1 MRSEKVWISNIIR
14 NHDTEWLDYNL
25 SVEGKIDSQFLLQY
39 SHILSQKERQETE
52 GDFKKNNS
60 NYVNLIVK
68 YKENKNISSGY
79 NPSSF
84 YKMPE
89 EHLVC
94 DKSIFMVMDQLI
106 FINEKSA
113 EILKQY
119 NLGNTDIIKLDPYDA
134 VSGGRIECECSFY
147 LLNIAET
154 NEYCD
159 LEKSQNIRFFKPTK
173 KMEGI
178 PKEQIDIVEDG
189 FIISS
194 NILESGLDLWA
205 DSRLKQSFFIS
216 DRLKKA
222 LDGAGI
228 SQDWLLTRCVVEG

>member
-1 MRSEKVWISNIIR
+1 MRSEKVWVSNIIR
-14 NHDTEWLDYNL
+14 SNDTNWADYNL
-25 SVEGKIDSQFLLQY
+25 SVEGKIDSRLLLQFEHVA
-39 SHILSQKERQETE
+39 SDEERKKM
-52 GDFKKNNS
+52 GDEYKKNNN
-60 NYVNLIVK
+60 NYADLAQ
-68 YKENKNISSGY
+68 KNRGKKKLAPEYI
-79 NPSSF
+79 PDRF

-89 EHLVC
+89 IPLICEQ
-94 DKSIFMVMDQLI
+94 SIFMGLDQLI

-134 VSGGRIECECSFY
+134 VSGDRIECECSFY

-222 LDGAGI
+222 LDDAGI
-228 SQDWLLTRCVVEG
+228 AQDWLLTRCVVEG

>member
-1 MRSEKVWISNIIR
+1 M
-14 NHDTEWLDYNL
+14 DYNL

-39 SHILSQKERQETE
+39 SHILSQKERQEIE

-68 YKENKNISSGY
+68 YKENKNISSEY

-222 LDGAGI
+222 LDDAGI
-228 SQDWLLTRCVVEG
+228 AQDWLLTRCVVEG

>member
-68 YKENKNISSGY
+68 YKENKNISSEY

-222 LDGAGI
+222 LDDAGI
-228 SQDWLLTRCVVEG
+228 AQDWLLTRCVVEG

>member
-1 MRSEKVWISNIIR
+1 MTQHVWISNIIR
-14 NHDTEWLDYNL
+14 NHDTRWLDYNL

-39 SHILSQKERQETE
+39 SHVLSQKERQETE
-52 GDFKKNNS
+52 SDFKKNNS
-60 NYVNLIVK
+60 NYVDLIVK
-68 YKENKNISSGY
+68 YKEKKYISSEY
-79 NPSSF
+79 NPTSF

-119 NLGNTDIIKLDPYDA
+119 NLGNTDIIKLAPYDA
-134 VSGGRIECECSFY
+134 VSGDRIKCECSFY

-159 LEKSQNIRFFKPTK
+159 LEKSENIYFFKPTK

-178 PKEQIDIVEDG
+178 PTESPDIIEDG
-189 FIISS
+189 FIIDSAV
-194 NILESGLDLWA
+194 LESGLDLWA
-205 DSRLKQSFFIS
+205 DSRLRRSFFIS

-222 LDGAGI
+222 LDDAGV

>member
-68 YKENKNISSGY
+68 YKENKNISSEY

-154 NEYCD
+154 NEYCK

-222 LDGAGI
+222 LDDAGI
-228 SQDWLLTRCVVEG
+228 AQDWLLTRCVVEG

>member
-1 MRSEKVWISNIIR
+1 MTQHVWISNIIR

-60 NYVNLIVK
+60 NYVDLIVK
-68 YKENKNISSGY
+68 YKEKKNISSEY

-134 VSGGRIECECSFY
+134 VSGDRIECECSFY

-189 FIISS
+189 FIIDSAV
-194 NILESGLDLWA
+194 LESGLDLWA
-205 DSRLKQSFFIS
+205 DSRLGRSFFIS

-222 LDGAGI
+222 LDDAGI
-228 SQDWLLTRCVVEG
+228 AQDWLLSRCVVEG